1 MLDPPSSSK
10 TCGPFPREGGP
21 KCSIGFAWNSAAHIV
36 RGRNRG
42 DTFCGVAAERDERF
56 APMNWRSFGS
66 FSEDVGSCRTGGV
79 KGHAVGFNLPGVQD
93 SGCVRS
99 VAARASQQTKA
110 LTE

>member
-1 MLDPPSSSK
+1 
-10 TCGPFPREGGP
+10 
-21 KCSIGFAWNSAAHIV
+21 
-36 RGRNRG
+36 
-42 DTFCGVAAERDERF
+42 
-56 APMNWRSFGS
+56 MNWRSFGS